1 LRIAIVA
8 RSWRDRG
15 AIVDRHNFFIAPRMS
30 ISTELSAAR
39 QLNQA
44 PVQCRKSCISAN
56 SASISSGRIPSRLR
70 SHAARRA
77 IDAPPR
83 D

>member
-1 LRIAIVA
+1 MRI
-8 RSWRDRG
+8 

-39 QLNQA
+39 QLDQA
-44 PVQCRKSCISAN
+44 PVQCSKSCISAK
-56 SASISSGRIPSRLR
+56 SASISLGRIPSRSR

-77 IDAPPR
+77 IDAPSR